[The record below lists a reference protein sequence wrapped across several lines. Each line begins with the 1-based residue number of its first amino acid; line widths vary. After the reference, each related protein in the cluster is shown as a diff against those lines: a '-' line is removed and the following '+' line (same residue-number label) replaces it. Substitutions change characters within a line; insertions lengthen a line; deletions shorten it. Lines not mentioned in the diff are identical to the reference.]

1 MGWLKVLQGNEEE
14 KYFWNPQEPEEVLH
28 AREKFMQYQRQGF
41 LACKITGQGQTGVQI
56 TDFDQEAEEIFML
69 GLVDGG

>member
-14 KYFWNPQEPEEVLH
+14 KYFWHPENPEEVRR
-28 AREKFMQYQRQGF
+28 AREKFLEYQRQGF
-41 LACKITGQGQTGVQI
+41 LACKIQGTGEAGIQI
-56 TDFDQEAEEIFML
+56 SEFDDDAEEIFML